1 MKKKTLTM
9 GQISVLE
16 IMDIPGDLRVR
27 GWEHNEVQA
36 KTSGDILELIA
47 KDEKISLKCDDDLIL
62 SLPKNAK
69 LKIAN
74 IADDASFRNVGQ
86 VEIDNIGGDL
96 SLRYATSLTLKSVGD
111 DASIRNV
118 AGAVSIDQIGDD
130 LYLRDV
136 EGNINASVGD
146 DAILYISP
154 QKDTQHKITAGDDI
168 LLRLP
173 DNADVRLDLNAG
185 DELNIDCPNTE
196 KSDGKQRRKLDLG
209 LATAKITLSAGG
221 DLRVTSASEPWADA
235 ASFDIPLPFLDAD
248 FPKLADDFAEK
259 ISRKMDTFPDEIF
272 DEISTHLDDFPDRF
286 AERIS
291 RKLDSKYREAD
302 KKMRKAEKKAQE
314 AEKKMRQAEQ
324 KQKRENFAPE
334 NWGKKGKS
342 TPVSNDE
349 RLLILKMLEEKKI
362 SAEDAS
368 KLLAALEA

>member
-1 MKKKTLTM
+1 MKKKTLTI

-16 IMDIPGDLRVR
+16 IKDIPGDLRVR
-27 GWEHNEVQA
+27 GWEHNEIQA
-36 KTSGDILELIA
+36 KTSGDTLELIE
-47 KDEKISLKCDDDLIL
+47 KGEKISLKCDDDLIL
-62 SLPKNAK
+62 SLPKSAK
-69 LKIAN
+69 LKITN

-86 VEIDNIGGDL
+86 VEIGNIGGDL
-96 SLRYATSLTLKSVGD
+96 SLRYAASFRAKSIGD

-136 EGNINASVGD
+136 QGNINATVGD
-146 DAILYISP
+146 DAILYIAP
-154 QKDTQHKITAGDDI
+154 QKDSQHKITAGDDI

-173 DNADVRLDLNAG
+173 DNADVALDLRAG
-185 DELNIDCPNTE
+185 DELNIDCPNIE

-221 DLRVTSASEPWADA
+221 DLRVTSAAEPWADA
-235 ASFDIPLPFLDAD
+235 VSFDIPLPFLDAD

-259 ISRKMDTFPDEIF
+259 ISRKMDSFPDEIF
-272 DEISTHLDDFPDRF
+272 DEISTHLDDFPDNF
-286 AERIS
+286 AEIIS
-291 RKLDSKYREAD
+291 RKLDSKFRES
-302 KKMRKAEKKAQE
+302 
-314 AEKKMRQAEQ
+314 EKKMRQAEKKAQ
-324 KQKRENFAPE
+324 QAEKKQKRENFAPE
-334 NWGKKGKS
+334 NWGKKRKS

-362 SAEDAS
+362 NAEDAG